1 MSTELYGRRG
11 SSRRKGEMGQDG
23 DGEAGA
29 EVEVRKIRMKRRGQA
44 GEEVCF
50 SFSGYQRQ
58 LLGCAK
64 MCSCLSVVA

>member
-44 GEEVCF
+44 GEEVRG
-50 SFSGYQRQ
+50 SSEERGVWGELRRIVW
-58 LLGCAK
+58 K
-64 MCSCLSVVA
+64 